1 MRPLLLAAA
10 LLAAPA
16 GAQACPGLV
25 GSEAA
30 NCVDARYSPTSV
42 LSDAASKDRLYDTV
56 DRATVAGQDGVVG
69 LYSGAFVPFDG
80 VPNSDPSQDVFNN
93 GQGINQEHIFPRSR
107 GTDNHLA
114 ERDMHHLFPTRV
126 DVNADRGSD
135 PFRTISDTAPSR
147 WYQGDATQ
155 SATPSDPD
163 AWSQD
168 TSSGF
173 EPRASVR
180 GDVARAMFYIAA
192 TYPDR
197 VDAPWFESQAPTLL
211 QWHAA
216 DPPTDAEVAR
226 SERVAGFQ
234 SGCAAGPCVNPFVTD
249 ATLAGRV
256 FATSTTGEDRPLALA
271 VGAPF
276 PVPTGSAV
284 SVPVRVRAGAEVR
297 ATVIDALG
305 RRMGTTGRVGPGLL
319 HIELGALAAGV
330 YGVRVEADGAV
341 VSRRVV
347 RR

>member
-1 MRPLLLAAA
+1 MRPLLLAAVV
-10 LLAAPA
+10 LAAPA
-16 GAQACPGLV
+16 GAQVCPGLV
-25 GSEAA
+25 GPDAA
-30 NCVDARYSPTSV
+30 ACVDDGYSPTFV
-42 LSDAASKDRLYDTV
+42 LSSSASKDRLYDTV
-56 DRATVAGQDGVVG
+56 DRATVGGQDGVVG

-80 VPNSDPSQDVFNN
+80 SPSSDPSQDVFNN
-93 GQGINQEHIFPRSR
+93 GQGLNQEHVFPRSR

-114 ERDMHHLFPTRV
+114 ERDLHHLFPTRV

-155 SATPSDPD
+155 TATPADPE

-168 TSSGF
+168 TASGF
-173 EPRASVR
+173 EPRAAVR

-197 VDAPWFESQAPTLL
+197 VDLPWFEAQAPTLL

-216 DPPTDAEVAR
+216 DPATDADVAR

-256 FATSTTGEDRPLALA
+256 FSTSTAGERGPDALA
-271 VGAPF
+271 VGAPY
-276 PVPTGSAV
+276 PVPSAGAV

-297 ATVIDALG
+297 ATVVDALG
-305 RRMGTTGRVGPGLL
+305 RRVATASRVGPGTLRV
-319 HIELGALAAGV
+319 ELGALAAGV
-330 YGVRVEADGAV
+330 YGLRVEAGGETAT
-341 VSRRVV
+341 RRVV